1 MQHPSHYVQFRKE
14 ELVCKL
20 IYSYGLKQSPHWN
33 EKFFCERMKLFRAR
47 SGADPCCENKRKKL
61 EIIAVYYALKL
72 PCIGPHVSV

>member
-33 EKFFCERMKLFRAR
+33 EKFCERIRMKL
-47 SGADPCCENKRKKL
+47 
-61 EIIAVYYALKL
+61 LK
-72 PCIGPHVSV
+72 GPGVEQILVVRIKGRNLR